1 MSGLII
7 IHKPYQVGDHLFLN
21 LNSETARAHEKLLW
35 QTCRRQI
42 LFSDESLFQ
51 PGSVDDECEIYR
63 DLEAEE
69 FLIQV
74 LCGLKS
80 PLVGETEVFG
90 QFKNWW
96 AQLPSAD
103 FKSKFEARIQNLF
116 SAVKKIR
123 EESLCGLGS
132 QSYGSLLR
140 KKIDEHV
147 QRNSDQQICI
157 DFIGAGQLVEE
168 IVPWVQK
175 KWAYRI
181 RCRQPEKVRAE
192 NRFGE
197 PVETLHLQDN
207 ALMSQCLVIAAPLQ
221 HEELNLWI
229 KQRSPSTTSAQMPII
244 FDFRHDSLQFQSS
257 LVSKNNYYDLNA
269 LTTEVEEHKQ
279 SIKNQVEQAHQSI
292 QSWKQ
297 TEMKRAQVRPFGWDD
312 L

>member
-7 IHKPYQVGDHLFLN
+7 VHKPYQEGDHLFLN
-21 LNSETARAHEKLLW
+21 LNGEVARVHQGLLW
-35 QTCRRQI
+35 QTCLRQI

-51 PGSVDDECEIYR
+51 AFSVDQDCEIYR

-96 AQLPSAD
+96 TQLPVGD
-103 FKSKFEARIQNLF
+103 FKGKFEGRVQNLF

-140 KKIDEHV
+140 KKIDEHFAK
-147 QRNSDQQICI
+147 NSDLKICI

-181 RCRQPEKVRAE
+181 RCRQPDKVRSE
-192 NRFGE
+192 KRFGE
-197 PVETLHLQDN
+197 PLETLHLEDN
-207 ALMSQCLVIAAPLQ
+207 TLVSQCLVIAAPLQ
-221 HEELNLWI
+221 HDELNLWI
-229 KQRSPSTTSAQMPII
+229 KQRSPNEPNANRPII
-244 FDFRHDSLQFQSS
+244 FDFRHDSLKFQSDLIS
-257 LVSKNNYYDLNA
+257 GQNYYDLNA

-279 SIKNQVEQAHQSI
+279 SIKSQVEQAHLSI

-297 TEMKRAQVRPFGWDD
+297 AEMKRAQVRPFGWDD

>member
-7 IHKPYQVGDHLFLN
+7 VHKPYQVGDHLFLN
-21 LNSETARAHEKLLW
+21 LNSETAGTHTNLLW

-51 PGSVDDECEIYR
+51 AGSVDEECEIYC

-96 AQLPSAD
+96 AQMPACD
-103 FKSKFEARIQNLF
+103 FKNKFEGRIQNLF

-140 KKIDEHV
+140 KKIDEHFEKNMA
-147 QRNSDQQICI
+147 QSICI

-181 RCRQPEKVRAE
+181 RCRQPDKVRSE
-192 NRFGE
+192 KRLGE
-197 PVETLHLQDN
+197 PLETLHLQDSTRV
-207 ALMSQCLVIAAPLQ
+207 SQCLVIAAPLP

-229 KQRSPSTTSAQMPII
+229 KQRAPAADQAQMPLI
-244 FDFRHDSLQFQSS
+244 FDFRHDSLKFQSS
-257 LVSKNNYYDLNA
+257 LVIQNYYDLNA
-269 LTTEVEEHKQ
+269 LTAEVEEHKQ
-279 SIKNQVEQAHQSI
+279 SIQNQVLQAHQSI

-297 TEMKRAQVRPFGWDD
+297 AEMKRAQVRPFGWDD